1 MFRLFQTTID
11 KNYGKNCYLN
21 NFVFLSPSSSQNYLD
36 HMFSSNQIK
45 LKDTPDVYYFKLLYI
60 DHFSHHIGQ
69 FKTRTEEHIEKGQ
82 QVSYFQTS
90 TLHHI
95 MV

>member
-1 MFRLFQTTID
+1 M
-11 KNYGKNCYLN
+11 YLE
-21 NFVFLSPSSSQNYLD
+21 FLINKVIKNYLD

-69 FKTRTEEHIEKGQ
+69 FKTRTEEHKEKGQ

>member
-1 MFRLFQTTID
+1 M
-11 KNYGKNCYLN
+11 YLE
-21 NFVFLSPSSSQNYLD
+21 FLINKVIKNYLD

-60 DHFSHHIGQ
+60 DHHFSHHIGQ